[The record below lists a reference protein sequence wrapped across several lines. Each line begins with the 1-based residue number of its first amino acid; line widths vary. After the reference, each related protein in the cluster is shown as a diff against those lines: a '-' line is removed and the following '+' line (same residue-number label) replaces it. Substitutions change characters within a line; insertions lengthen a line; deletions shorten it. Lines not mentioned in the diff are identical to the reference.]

1 MLWLWRRSFV
11 KKIDNEGLCLW
22 SGRTIPWEKVQ
33 SLGARKANG
42 ERAGEVLRLEVEFE
56 GGRALVAPDWL
67 ENGAEV
73 AAALR
78 SKLRRSRPRD
88 TAMRVHYVQKL
99 R

>member
-11 KKIDNEGLCLW
+11 KKIDSQGLYLW
-22 SGRTIPWEKVQ
+22 SGRIVPWENVQ
-33 SLGARKANG
+33 SLSARKASG
-42 ERAGEVLRLEVEFE
+42 ERAGEVLRLEVDFE
-56 GGRALVAPDWL
+56 GGRAVVAPLWL

-78 SKLRRSRPRD
+78 SKLRRSRSSD